1 VSDVWFEGG
10 FEVEGRYIRRLI
22 VLGVEVWDE
31 QKECCGA
38 ACRLSDLRGKEDD
51 SACLIDVEAEG
62 GENWRGCGC
71 VRKEVSVVHRLRFGG
86 DSQIRTLQVVW
97 TSWKGSAGQ
106 GPAISYETGTRP
118 KGFSHVYKCQLATQ
132 VEQIDNK
139 QCFHNHFMYT
149 CLLRATHRSE
159 PTGEPQHQAVQS
171 PVHCRSLGCG
181 FSSLRPFKGPLY
193 GDNLTEECPRVKQL
207 LLRNFFISFTE

>member
-97 TSWKGSAGQ
+97 TSWRETQLGRNQLERLSR
-106 GPAISYETGTRP
+106 TGTGYIVRDRYSTERV
-118 KGFSHVYKCQLATQ
+118 FS
-132 VEQIDNK
+132 
-139 QCFHNHFMYT
+139 
-149 CLLRATHRSE
+149 CL
-159 PTGEPQHQAVQS
+159 
-171 PVHCRSLGCG
+171 
-181 FSSLRPFKGPLY
+181 
-193 GDNLTEECPRVKQL
+193 
-207 LLRNFFISFTE
+207 